1 MKRGLVSWLL
11 FACLLAKAAAAS
23 KTSLESF
30 QSGGRK
36 VLYEVFG
43 SAATADAGATG
54 PLIILLSGDSGPDT
68 PFSRGQAAFF
78 AAHGYTTL
86 LLHYFDAARS
96 HTPSVATY
104 TAWSGALAELV
115 RTVQTTPA
123 WKGRPIFVV
132 SYSLGA
138 SIALAAGSQ
147 KLAVQGMAIWYGS
160 LPDDFFFRLQ
170 GMPPLLILHGA
181 RDNNIPVINAQQLIR
196 LCGLENFECQNHIYP
211 NEGHGFSADGLRDA
225 DRRTLEFLAGHEPA
239 VRRPPNP

>member
-1 MKRGLVSWLL
+1 MKRGLVLSLL
-11 FACLLAKAAAAS
+11 LVSLLSRTAAAS

-43 SAATADAGATG
+43 SAAPADASTTG
-54 PLIILLSGDSGPDT
+54 SLVILLSGTSGPDK
-68 PFSRGQAAFF
+68 PLYRGQAAFF

-86 LLHYFDAARS
+86 LLHYFDAASS

-104 TAWSGALAELV
+104 TAWARALADLV
-115 RTVQTTPA
+115 RMVQTAPE
-123 WKGRPIFVV
+123 WKGRPVFVA

-147 KLAVQGMAIWYGS
+147 KLPVQGIAVWYGS

-181 RDNNIPVINAQQLIR
+181 KDNNIPVVNAQQLIR
-196 LCGLENFECQNHIYP
+196 LCGLRE
-211 NEGHGFSADGLRDA
+211 
-225 DRRTLEFLAGHEPA
+225 
-239 VRRPPNP
+239 VRLPESYLPQ